1 MTPSR
6 LAEQLS
12 AADELDLVH
21 PFVDLAADNEQ
32 TLRAMD
38 DTIADIGQWRVEHDE
53 QQRRQQQQREAA
65 ADVAS
70 VTAAAA
76 ASGDGG
82 LSVAEEEAAEAEEE
96 LRMLQAI
103 ERVRQRKVEIERLQL
118 GSASGEARSSGA
130 TPSNAALAQVRLQA
144 AGFGGLD
151 DDLEALEALRDGA
164 AATAAA
170 RAVPLDDDLADSDA
184 LQAGQIQ
191 AELEEFDGELAD
203 ALRRLNIADDAP
215 VEET

>member
-21 PFVDLAADNEQ
+21 PFADLAADNEQ
-32 TLRAMD
+32 TLCAMD
-38 DTIADIGQWRVEHDE
+38 DTIADIGQWRAEHDE
-53 QQRRQQQQREAA
+53 QQRQAA
-65 ADVAS
+65 ADAAS

-82 LSVAEEEAAEAEEE
+82 ISVADEDAADAEEE
-96 LRMLQAI
+96 LRMMQAI
-103 ERVRQRKVEIERLQL
+103 ERVRQRKVELERLQL
-118 GSASGEARSSGA
+118 GGTSGEARSSGA

-170 RAVPLDDDLADSDA
+170 RAAPLDDDLADSDA

-203 ALRRLNIADDAP
+203 ALRRLNIADDAS